1 MHLGESASIIAF
13 TTHSILNASKR
24 KESAFYSLVQR
35 CALKSVSQAD
45 KVKLHKVVIS
55 PVDDV
60 VTDLAEYPDIWGKSI
75 FEPTAHLPKTRSVP
89 MLLRI
94 RLRRRPLTVT
104 CLLVLGTTTVSPR
117 GPVTVKVSLKLADG
131 PLPTKIPPNPP
142 NR

>member
-1 MHLGESASIIAF
+1 M
-13 TTHSILNASKR
+13 
-24 KESAFYSLVQR
+24 R
-35 CALKSVSQAD
+35 CLFPDAKCLEGVSHAD

-60 VTDLAEYPDIWGKSI
+60 VADLAEYPDIWGKSI

-94 RLRRRPLTVT
+94 TFRRRPLTIT
-104 CLLVLGTTTVSPR
+104 RLLVLGTTVLPLGPVTLI
-117 GPVTVKVSLKLADG
+117 GPVTVKVSLKPADD